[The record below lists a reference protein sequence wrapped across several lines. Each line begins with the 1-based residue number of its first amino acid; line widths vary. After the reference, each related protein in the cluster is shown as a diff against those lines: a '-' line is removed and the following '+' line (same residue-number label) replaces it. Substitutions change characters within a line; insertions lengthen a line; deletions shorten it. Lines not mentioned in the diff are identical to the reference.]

1 MRLEDLQTPCLILDR
16 IVLERNLEAM
26 RSIARRHDV
35 VLRPHLKTAKSADIA
50 ELAIGDGPRCIAVST
65 LAEAEY
71 FAGRGFR
78 DVTLAAGIT
87 PQKFDRAAALVARG
101 MSLQVI
107 TDDVDVARAIGA
119 HAAAFRGLIEVDSGE
134 GRGGVSPTG
143 DSLAA
148 IGRALGE
155 KLTGVLTH
163 AGHSYSCRTVACVR
177 QVAEQERAAVVG
189 AADTLRAEGM
199 KCDTISV
206 GSTPTMRHAERLDG
220 ITEMRPGVY
229 MFGDLFQ
236 AEIGSCTREDIAVTV
251 LASVIGRRPDENRIL
266 VDAGSLALS
275 KDRSTESTDHD
286 AGFGLVW
293 DIGGRPAYGECRIER
308 AYQEHGVASSE
319 RPLPFDRLPI
329 GAKVRIAPN
338 HSCLTAA
345 AYDRY
350 HVVEGSTEVV
360 ATFDR
365 VNGW

>member
-1 MRLEDLQTPCLILDR
+1 MRIEDLQTPCLILDR
-16 IVLERNLEAM
+16 VILERNLGAM
-26 RSIARRHDV
+26 RNIARRHGV

-50 ELAIGDGPRCIAVST
+50 ELAIGNGPRCLTVST

-71 FAGRGFR
+71 FAHREFT
-78 DVTLAAGIT
+78 DITLAAGIT
-87 PQKFDRAAALVARG
+87 PQKLERAGALVAEG
-101 MSLQVI
+101 VSLRVI
-107 TDDVDVARAIGA
+107 TDDLDAARAIGE
-119 HAAAFRGLIEVDSGE
+119 HAAAFHALIEVDSGE

-143 DSLAA
+143 DSLTA

-155 KLTGVLTH
+155 KLAGVLTH
-163 AGHSYSCRTVACVR
+163 AGHSYSCRTVECMR
-177 QVAEQERAAVVG
+177 QVAEQERTAVVR
-189 AADTLRAEGM
+189 AAGRLRAEGM
-199 KCDTISV
+199 RCDTISV
-206 GSTPTMRHAERLDG
+206 GSTPTMRHAEGLDG

-236 AEIGSCTREDIAVTV
+236 AEIGSCAREDIAVTV
-251 LASVIGRRPDENRIL
+251 LASVIGRRPEENRIL

-275 KDRSTESTDHD
+275 KDRSTEFTDHD

-293 DIGGRPAYGECRIER
+293 DVNGKPAFGECRIER
-308 AYQEHGVASSE
+308 AYQEHGVASSDG
-319 RPLPFDRLPI
+319 PLPFDRLAV

-360 ATFDR
+360 TEFDR
-365 VNGW
+365 ANGW